1 MHLRDRE
8 ITIAEILKK
17 EGYRTGHFG
26 KWHLSTLLSD
36 QPSPAEQGFD
46 HSLGTENNAS
56 PSHLNPVNFVRN
68 GVPVPKTKGY
78 SCQIVVDETIGWLD
92 EIKAGESGSAPFF
105 ACVWYHEPH
114 SPIASPSELVEKYQ
128 AKDPKISKRDATYYA
143 NIENVD
149 RATGRL
155 LDRIKKLGIDQST
168 MVFITSDNGGV
179 NGFSNQGLRGKK
191 SHLWEGGHRVPG
203 IFRWPGKIEAG
214 TECMVPVCGV
224 DLLPTI
230 CEFTGGKIPT
240 DRKLD
245 GTSLASLLTG
255 TSKTLKRETPLYW
268 FFYRLNPSLALRD
281 GRWGLI
287 ADTSDAQRL
296 KTHSL
301 IREDMAF
308 IKSSRPEKFLLFDLT
323 AELPQQKD
331 LSKEHP
337 EVFER
342 LKAAAVK
349 KHADVVGEGPDWE
362 IPKKNAGKA
371 RIWNSH

>member
-1 MHLRDRE
+1 
-8 ITIAEILKK
+8 
-17 EGYRTGHFG
+17 
-26 KWHLSTLLSD
+26 
-36 QPSPAEQGFD
+36 
-46 HSLGTENNAS
+46 
-56 PSHLNPVNFVRN
+56 
-68 GVPVPKTKGY
+68 
-78 SCQIVVDETIGWLD
+78 
-92 EIKAGESGSAPFF
+92 
-105 ACVWYHEPH
+105 
-114 SPIASPSELVEKYQ
+114 
-128 AKDPKISKRDATYYA
+128 
-143 NIENVD
+143 
-149 RATGRL
+149 
-155 LDRIKKLGIDQST
+155 

-214 TECMVPVCGV
+214 TECKVPVCGV

-230 CEFTGGKIPT
+230 CEFTGGKVPT

-255 TSKTLKRETPLYW
+255 KSETLKRETPLYW

-287 ADTSDAQRL
+287 ADTSDAQRP

-308 IKSSRPEKFLLFDLT
+308 IKTSRPEKFLLFDLA

-331 LSKEHP
+331 LSNEYP

-342 LKAAAVK
+342 LKDIHDRLDMAIQSTIKLIEECLVTNDAYYFDEVSLPIQITEDSEMYSFYRYLLGVTA
-349 KHADVVGEGPDWE
+349 
-362 IPKKNAGKA
+362 
-371 RIWNSH
+371 